1 MLEWSDYLKRV
12 IESETVMDSFKLS
25 CNGETMHISPI
36 VKASILML
44 EDMTANQGNRNIF
57 VFPEID
63 HALKEFLISKVV
75 FDITAGKIQMSY
87 DPKKFQKGQILKY
100 KGCSVEFEK
109 IETGED
115 GFTRIFV
122 RFSDGMSYGVPIE
135 FAPYFQISDSKK
147 LSTYKRFKTKYSASD
162 AKKAFENPALAKS
175 FIETLE
181 NHKTHLNGS
190 VFYVSAVKYS
200 REFLS
205 SALIDGKKVSEILYM
220 AQANG
225 DGDLSN
231 LSAGQL
237 SGNPAIIIASD
248 LYAVQNAIAK
258 GVVPQTIIVDVSQP
272 NMVDK
277 QLDVFDALGRRGL
290 PIVCVTSTANSFEL
304 STLTTDRHYNIWRWD
319 HDSIT
324 ESVISGEASV
334 SNRRVRNCA
343 DHSVEYRRLND
354 EYISSA
360 VRLLYGQKNTVEE
373 QQPKVIAAYEKLFSL
388 AFLALRNVVPLDASN
403 RDRYTSIIADCI
415 SDIEHEKRFMGSD
428 LYAAL
433 SDAAKAL
440 LPVFSSTYTNNKYEE
455 ICSLALGE
463 KYRSICI
470 VIPEKLDRIK
480 CQEYWDSLGLDC
492 SISVMYPLEY
502 EERPDCDYELVVVV
516 GWLGNRIMRQIIYGF
531 SSQNYLVLTYPCEEK
546 WKISHTKGWR
556 KSLNNSGN
564 GEVIKKSFSKGQ
576 YQISTSRFENAEP
589 EEFITPEV
597 DELDD
602 IELVIKTTKY
612 RQYGGN
618 ARSAEVVDAYPVS
631 FVGGYLAFYRSGHKA
646 LVVTDLITNNG
657 DKIISKLPEKLA
669 VGDFI
674 IIRESGRDMIRT
686 IADLILERSGKAGM
700 RSLSSKW
707 KEALSVETLF
717 SSYEEIYDKLQEN
730 GCGKDYATVRN
741 WMTNEDLIQPNDKED
756 LVCIAKAT
764 GDQVLLEKLDEIYEA
779 GKEVRSAH
787 IQAGR
792 ILSNR
797 LKQKIGEFIQNLGE
811 IDVFNIWDPISLQ
824 IDEIGQVKILKVID
838 ISSAIPVDA
847 GNTNRLLSE

>member
-12 IESETVMDSFKLS
+12 VESETVMDSFTLS

-44 EDMTANQGNRNIF
+44 EDMTANQGNHNVF

-63 HALKEFLISKVV
+63 HALKEFLIAKVV

-87 DPKKFQKGQILKY
+87 DPEKFQKGQILKY
-100 KGCSVEFEK
+100 KGCSVKFEK

-122 RFSDGMSYGVPIE
+122 KFSDGMSYGVPVE

-147 LSTYKRFKTKYSASD
+147 LSTYKRFKTKYSALD
-162 AKKAFENPALAKS
+162 AKEAFENPTLAKS
-175 FIETLE
+175 FVETLE
-181 NHKTHLNGS
+181 NHKTHLSGS
-190 VFYVSAVKYS
+190 VFYVSPVKYS

-205 SALIDGKKVSEILYM
+205 SALINGRKVSEILYM
-220 AQANG
+220 AQVNG
-225 DGDLSN
+225 DGNLAN
-231 LSAGQL
+231 LSSGQL

-272 NMVDK
+272 NVVDK
-277 QLDVFDALGRRGL
+277 QLDVFDALGRIGMS
-290 PIVCVTSTANSFEL
+290 IVCVTSTANSFEL
-304 STLTTDRHYNIWRWD
+304 FALKDRHYNIWRWD
-319 HDSIT
+319 HNSIT
-324 ESVISGEASV
+324 ESVVSTEPST
-334 SNRRVRNCA
+334 SNRRIRNCA
-343 DHSVEYRRLND
+343 DHSVEYRHLND
-354 EYISSA
+354 DYISCA
-360 VRLLYGQKNTVEE
+360 VRLLYGQKSVVEE
-373 QQPKVIAAYEKLFSL
+373 QQPKVITAYEKLFSL

-403 RDRYTSIIADCI
+403 RDRYTSIVADCI

-428 LYAAL
+428 LYT
-433 SDAAKAL
+433 AL
-440 LPVFSSTYTNNKYEE
+440 LEAANALMPVFSNTYTNNKYEE
-455 ICSLALGE
+455 ICSLVLSE
-463 KYRSICI
+463 KYESICI
-470 VIPEKLDRIK
+470 VIPEKLDRVK
-480 CQEYWDSLGLDC
+480 CQEYWDSLDLDC
-492 SISVMYPLEY
+492 NISVMYPLEH
-502 EERPDCDYELVVVV
+502 EEHLDCDYELVVVV
-516 GWLGNRIMRQIIYGF
+516 GWLGNRTMRQIIYGF

-546 WKISHTKGWR
+546 WKNSHTKGWR
-556 KSLNNSGN
+556 RSLNNSEN
-564 GEVIKKSFSKGQ
+564 GEVIKKSFSKGH

-589 EEFITPEV
+589 EEIITPEV

-612 RQYGGN
+612 KQYGGN
-618 ARSAEVVDAYPVS
+618 ARSADVVDAYPVS

-657 DKIISKLPEKLA
+657 DRIISKLPEKLE

-674 IIRESGRDMIRT
+674 VIRESGRDMIRT
-686 IADLILERSGKAGM
+686 IADLILERSEKADL

-717 SSYEEIYDKLQEN
+717 SSYEEIYDKLREN

-756 LVCIAKAT
+756 LICIAKAT

-811 IDVFNIWDPISLQ
+811 IDVFNVWDPISLQ